1 MITQGQIIKIISN
14 QFTVL
19 VNGKEVVCSARGKFR
34 NDKISPV
41 VGDKVK
47 IAWENKQITEIMPRQ
62 NYFER
67 PLVANVDVA
76 VLVTSVKKPDLS
88 LFLLDKLIS
97 NVLINKCVP
106 IICFSKL
113 DLLSGKEGKEI
124 KKIQKYY
131 QSIGIKVITNNDLR
145 KIKKYLKNKVAFLT
159 GQTGAGKST
168 LLNKLDKNLNLE
180 TKPISEALNRGVH
193 TTRHVELFKVAH
205 SYIVDTPGF
214 SALDFKN
221 VTINDLKMSFPE
233 FAKYQCKFPDC
244 SHHLEKD
251 CGVRNA
257 VLAGKI
263 AKTRYE
269 NYLKFLGEVN
279 ENNRKLFKK

>member
-221 VTINDLKMSFPE
+221 VTISDLKMSFPE

-244 SHHLEKD
+244 SHHLEKE